1 MQKAKYKAQKYK
13 MINTKYKIQ
22 KYKSTKYKCK
32 PGPEKEGA
40 VTRRAK
46 VPQSAPGDAKRT
58 SILQNTAKL
67 SAVIQNTAKW
77 REILHKSATQ
87 AAYIYDAK

>member
-1 MQKAKYKAQKYK
+1 M
-13 MINTKYKIQ
+13 
-22 KYKSTKYKCK
+22 
-32 PGPEKEGA
+32 A

-87 AAYIYDAK
+87 AAYIYDAKMETAILMENNEPITTAF